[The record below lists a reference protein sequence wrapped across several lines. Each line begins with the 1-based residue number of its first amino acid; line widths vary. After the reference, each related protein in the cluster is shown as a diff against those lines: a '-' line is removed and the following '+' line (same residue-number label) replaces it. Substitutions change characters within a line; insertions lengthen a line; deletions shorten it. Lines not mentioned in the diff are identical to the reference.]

1 MLAPEKRTAWGRGA
15 HKPATLFR
23 TGDNDFAC
31 INFYISHLVSS
42 DGVVMRPSLKVHC
55 YRDAFPCIIS
65 APTVV
70 VSGAFLRDGSCG
82 TSVYRR

>member
-1 MLAPEKRTAWGRGA
+1 MLAPEKRTAQGG
-15 HKPATLFR
+15 HKAATVFR

-42 DGVVMRPSLKVHC
+42 DRAVMRPSLKVRG
-55 YRDAFPCIIS
+55 YRHAFPCIIS

-70 VSGAFLRDGSCG
+70 VSGAVL
-82 TSVYRR
+82 